1 MAKNKLDYD
10 KPLSQ
15 VNKSIEAKKRRNRI
29 TDRKFEDAFINPIKK
44 GYNKIQNK
52 PKNNLDAGCDF
63 ISF

>member
-1 MAKNKLDYD
+1 MARNKSDFN

-29 TDRKFEDAFINPIKK
+29 TDREFEDVFINPIKR

-52 PKNNLDAGCDF
+52 RKNNLDAGCDF